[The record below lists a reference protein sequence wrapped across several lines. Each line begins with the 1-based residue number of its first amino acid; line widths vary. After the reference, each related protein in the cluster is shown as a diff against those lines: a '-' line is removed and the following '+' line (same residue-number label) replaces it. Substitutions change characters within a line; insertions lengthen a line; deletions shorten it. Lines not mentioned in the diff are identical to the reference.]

1 MYGTVVLEKLGWFSG
16 NGETSAPESF
26 AERRENLF
34 SFGDQVGPEEGNT
47 AGRITDLG
55 TDLETMI
62 GCPHPI
68 CCKSKIGGEPK
79 GFLSGQLQRHG

>member
-1 MYGTVVLEKLGWFSG
+1 LYGTVVLEKLGWFLG
-16 NGETSAPESF
+16 NGENSAPESF

-55 TDLETMI
+55 TDLERMI
-62 GCPHPI
+62 GYPHPI
-68 CCKSKIGGEPK
+68 GCKCKRGGKSK
-79 GFLSGQLQRHG
+79 GFLRGQLRQHG